1 MQTHGASRLVHNVAL
16 IGLAWVV
23 PCAALAQSD
32 ADVGAA
38 VGECRRVQRTL
49 ERLSCYDRAF
59 PPDGA
64 AGAAVPQPSSAPV
77 RDASAELQSEPSAA
91 QSRDPR
97 SAAPAERAPVS
108 ANRARIV
115 EVTMPS
121 LSTTVL
127 VAADGR
133 VFTRQNTTVVV
144 RWPSTPFDVNIETS
158 RLGNSTFLIHPSNG
172 ERVRVV
178 VRDESGAQ

>member
-1 MQTHGASRLVHNVAL
+1 MQSLGARRLAHNVAL
-16 IGLAWVV
+16 IALASVV
-23 PCAALAQSD
+23 PCAAHAQAD

-38 VGECRRVQRTL
+38 VGECRRVQGTL

-64 AGAAVPQPSSAPV
+64 TGAAVPEPSSAPV

-91 QSRDPR
+91 QSREPG
-97 SAAPAERAPVS
+97 SAAPAERAPAS

-133 VFTRQNTTVVV
+133 VFTRQSTTVVV
-144 RWPSTPFDVNIETS
+144 RWPPTPFDVTIETS

-178 VRDESGAQ
+178 VRDQSAAQ